1 MRSLN
6 QELGTRL
13 EGPLW
18 AAAPA
23 FALAVYVLL
32 KGWIW
37 AHEIDTGGG
46 WILMGIVAPAALFG
60 LFVLLSSLWSL
71 GLAAK
76 ETARDGLPQI
86 LGRNALGGLL
96 LVSLYF
102 VVVLQAVLLEAV
114 LWLKTDIE
122 WGSIPSG
129 ETPAS
134 LLVWWRAAA
143 SLFLLLFWGF
153 LALFGVVFG
162 YRKTRPP
169 AAAGPPEAGPAPI
182 SDVRAYARDRVA
194 KPAIAMMATGALKIA
209 DIIFVLAAIIPAT
222 NALGVSQRLV
232 GDVRL
237 HAAFSVYAAVQVL
250 LSLVV
255 IVGALKMKR
264 LESYGFA
271 VTSAILAIAICP
283 CDCTSWPLGM
293 AFVWALVVLQ
303 DAKVKA
309 AFRLARTDHEV
320 NDA

>member
-1 MRSLN
+1 MLASNPGRW
-6 QELGTRL
+6 TRL
-13 EGPLW
+13 EGPVL

-23 FALAVYVLL
+23 FALAVYLL
-32 KGWIW
+32 LTGWIW
-37 AHEIDTGGG
+37 AYEIDTGGG
-46 WILMGIVAPAALFG
+46 WILVGIVAPAALFG

-86 LGRNALGGLL
+86 LGRNALDGLL

-122 WGSIPSG
+122 RGSIPSG

-134 LLVWWRAAA
+134 LLVWWRDAA

-162 YRKTRPP
+162 YRKTRPQT
-169 AAAGPPEAGPAPI
+169 AAGPPAAGPAPI

-194 KPAIAMMATGALKIA
+194 KPAIAMMASGALRIA
-209 DIIFVLAAIIPAT
+209 DIIFVLAAIVPAT
-222 NALGVSQRLV
+222 NALGDSRQLV

-237 HAAFSVYAAVQVL
+237 RAVLSVYAAVQVL

-255 IVGALKMKR
+255 IVGARKMKR
-264 LESYGFA
+264 LEPYGFA
-271 VTSAILAIAICP
+271 VTSAILAVALCP

-309 AFRLARTDHEV
+309 AFRLTRTGHEV

>member
-1 MRSLN
+1 MRWFN
-6 QELGTRL
+6 QELGKRL
-13 EGPLW
+13 EGTLL

-23 FALAVYVLL
+23 FALAVYLLL

-37 AHEIDTGGG
+37 AHGIDTGGG
-46 WILMGIVAPAALFG
+46 WILLGIFAPVALFG

-76 ETARDGLPQI
+76 ETARDGLPKI
-86 LGRNALGGLL
+86 LGRNVLGGLL
-96 LVSLYF
+96 LVPLYF

-122 WGSIPSG
+122 WGSIPSE

-134 LLVWWRAAA
+134 LLVVWRDAA

-153 LALFGVVFG
+153 LALLCIVFG

-169 AAAGPPEAGPAPI
+169 AAAGPPDAGPAPI

-194 KPAIAMMATGALKIA
+194 KPAIAMMAAGALRIA

-222 NALGVSQRLV
+222 NVPGASRRLV

-237 HAAFSVYAAVQVL
+237 HAAFSVYAVVQVL

-264 LESYGFA
+264 LKSYGFV
-271 VTSAILAIAICP
+271 VTSAIVAIAICP

-293 AFVWALVVLQ
+293 AFVWAWSCC
-303 DAKVKA
+303 
-309 AFRLARTDHEV
+309 RTRR
-320 NDA
+320 